1 MTTIARGLRG
11 VVLTETRLS
20 MIDGEAGKLVIGG
33 FPVEELAP
41 NATFEEVLY
50 LLWHDRLPN
59 AEQLG
64 ALRAEMAANRD
75 LPEVTLTVL
84 QSAAERD
91 LPPMD
96 ALRMGADTLSLVDA
110 DPENTS
116 RGANPKRALGLVARF
131 PTVLA
136 AYWRLLHGDAPV
148 DPDPKFSH
156 AGNFLYML
164 TGEAPQEAV
173 VRGLETYLNTVID
186 HGMNA
191 STFAARVIASTRSD
205 LLSAVVGAVGALK
218 GPLHGGAPGPAMD
231 MVFEIQGRA
240 RTSGRGISEEA
251 EAWVGERLA
260 RGERIMG
267 FGHRVYRVRDPRAD
281 VLSGAAERLFG
292 AGFKKE
298 DVQLYEDAKAVEGAV
313 LRSLKAHKPNLS
325 LQTNVEFYTALV
337 LHGVGL
343 DSRLFSSVFALSRVG
358 GWTAHVLEGFEE
370 DELIR
375 PSTLYSGARGR
386 VWTPVEER

>member
-20 MIDGEAGKLVIGG
+20 MIDGEAGKLIIGG

-59 AEQLG
+59 ERELAT
-64 ALRAEMAANRD
+64 LRSEMAANRD

-84 QSAAERD
+84 RSAAERE

-96 ALRMGADTLSLVDA
+96 ALRVGADTLSLVDA
-110 DPENTS
+110 NPKNTS
-116 RGANPKRALGLVARF
+116 QEANLNRALGLVARF

-136 AYWRLLHGDAPV
+136 AYWRLLHGDEPLEPN
-148 DPDPKFSH
+148 PDFGH
-156 AGNFLYML
+156 AKNFLYML
-164 TGEAPQEAV
+164 TGEVPSEAV
-173 VRGLETYLNTVID
+173 VRGLTTYLNTVID

-205 LLSAVVGAVGALK
+205 MVSAVVGAVGALK

-231 MVFEIQGRA
+231 MVFEIEERA
-240 RTSGRGISEEA
+240 QTSGQSVVEEA

-281 VLSGAAERLFG
+281 VLSKAAETLFR
-292 AGFKKE
+292 AE
-298 DVQLYEDAKAVEGAV
+298 DAQLYGNAKEIEGVV
-313 LRSLKAHKPNLS
+313 LRLLKAHKPNLS

-358 GWTAHVLEGFEE
+358 GWTAHVLEQLEE

-375 PSTLYSGARGR
+375 PSTRYSGARGR
-386 VWTPVEER
+386 VWVPVEER

>member
-41 NATFEEVLY
+41 NATFEEALY

-59 AEQLG
+59 ERELAT
-64 ALRAEMAANRD
+64 LRAEMAANRD

-84 QSAAERD
+84 REAAKRK

-110 DPENTS
+110 EPENS
-116 RGANPKRALGLVARF
+116 SQEANLKRALGLVARF

-136 AYWRLLHGDAPV
+136 AYWRLLHGDALLEPN
-148 DPDPKFSH
+148 PKFGH
-156 AGNFLYML
+156 AENFLYML
-164 TGEAPQEAV
+164 TGAAPSEAV
-173 VRGLETYLNTVID
+173 VRGLTTYLNTVID

-205 LLSAVVGAVGALK
+205 LVSAVVGAVGALK

-231 MVFEIQGRA
+231 MVFEIQERA
-240 RTSGRGISEEA
+240 QTSNRSVSEEA
-251 EAWVGERLA
+251 EAWVGERLSQ
-260 RGERIMG
+260 GERIMG

-281 VLSGAAERLFG
+281 VLSGAAEKLFR
-292 AGFKKE
+292 AE
-298 DVQLYEDAKAVEGAV
+298 DVQLYGHAKEVEGVV
-313 LRSLKAHKPNLS
+313 LRLLKTHKPNLS

-343 DSRLFSSVFALSRVG
+343 DSRLFSSIFALSRVG
-358 GWTAHVLEGFEE
+358 GWTAHVLEQLEE

-386 VWTPVEER
+386 GWVPVGERRI

>member
-1 MTTIARGLRG
+1 MTTIAHGLRG

-41 NATFEEVLY
+41 NASYEEVLY

-59 AEQLG
+59 AEQLR

-75 LPEVTLTVL
+75 LPDVTLTVL
-84 QSAAERD
+84 RKAAERK
-91 LPPMD
+91 LPPMN
-96 ALRMGADTLSLVDA
+96 ALRMGADTLSLVDS
-110 DPENTS
+110 DPESTS
-116 RGANPKRALGLVARF
+116 KEANLKRALGLVARF
-131 PTVLA
+131 PAVLA
-136 AYWRLLHGDAPV
+136 AYWRLLRGDAPLE
-148 DPDPKFSH
+148 PNPEIGH
-156 AGNFLYML
+156 AENFLYML
-164 TGEAPQEAV
+164 TGEAPSRAV
-173 VRGLETYLNTVID
+173 VRALETYLNTVID

-240 RTSGRGISEEA
+240 RSSSRSVAEEA
-251 EAWVGERLA
+251 EAWVGEKLSQ
-260 RGERIMG
+260 GERIMG

-281 VLSGAAERLFG
+281 VLSKAAEALFG
-292 AGFKKE
+292 AKDG
-298 DVQLYEDAKAVEGAV
+298 QLYEDAKAVEGVV
-313 LRSLKAHKPNLS
+313 LRSLKQHKPNLS

-343 DSRLFSSVFALSRVG
+343 ESHLFSSIFAISRVG
-358 GWTAHVLEGFEE
+358 GWTAHVLEQLEE

-375 PSTLYSGARGR
+375 PSTLYGGARGR

>member
-1 MTTIARGLRG
+1 MTTIAHGLRG

-20 MIDGEAGKLVIGG
+20 MIDGEAGVLVIGG

-41 NATFEEVLY
+41 SATYEEVLY

-59 AEQLG
+59 ESKLTTF
-64 ALRAEMAANRD
+64 RSEMAANRN

-84 QSAAERD
+84 REAANRR

-96 ALRMGADTLSLVDA
+96 ALRMGVDTLSLVNS
-110 DPENTS
+110 DPQNMSKEATL
-116 RGANPKRALGLVARF
+116 KRALGLVARF

-136 AYWRLLHGDAPV
+136 AYWRLLHGAAPV
-148 DPDPKFSH
+148 DPNPEFGH
-156 AGNFLYML
+156 AKNFLYML
-164 TGEAPQEAV
+164 TGEAPPKAV

-205 LLSAVVGAVGALK
+205 LISAVVGAVGALK

-231 MVFEIQGRA
+231 MVFEIQERA
-240 RTSGRGISEEA
+240 QSSSRSVAEEA
-251 EAWVGERLA
+251 EAWVGERLSQ
-260 RGERIMG
+260 GERIMG

-281 VLSGAAERLFG
+281 VLSKAAEALFG
-292 AGFKKE
+292 AE
-298 DVQLYEDAKAVEGAV
+298 SIQLYEDAKAVEGVV
-313 LRSLKAHKPNLS
+313 LRSLKQHKPNLS

-343 DSRLFSSVFALSRVG
+343 ESRLFSSIFAISRVG
-358 GWTAHVLEGFEE
+358 GWTAHVLEQLEE

-375 PSTLYSGARGR
+375 PSTLYGGARGR
-386 VWTPVEER
+386 TWVPVTAR

>member
-1 MTTIARGLRG
+1 MTTVARGLRG

-59 AEQLG
+59 ERELN

-84 QSAAERD
+84 GEAAKRK

-110 DPENTS
+110 DAENTS
-116 RGANPKRALGLVARF
+116 REANLKRALGLVARF

-136 AYWRLLHGDAPV
+136 AYWRLLHEDAPLEPN
-148 DPDPKFSH
+148 PDLGH
-156 AGNFLYML
+156 AENFLYML
-164 TGEAPQEAV
+164 TGEAPSEAV

-205 LLSAVVGAVGALK
+205 LVSAVVGAVGALK

-240 RTSGRGISEEA
+240 QSSSRSVSEEA
-251 EAWVGERLA
+251 EAWVGERLSQ
-260 RGERIMG
+260 GERIMG

-281 VLSGAAERLFG
+281 VLSGAAETLFR
-292 AGFKKE
+292 AE
-298 DVQLYEDAKAVEGAV
+298 DVQLYEDAKRVEDVV
-313 LRSLKAHKPNLS
+313 LRLLKAHKPNLS

-343 DSRLFSSVFALSRVG
+343 DSRLFSSIFALSRVG
-358 GWTAHVLEGFEE
+358 GWTAHVLEQLEE

-375 PSTLYSGARGR
+375 PSTLYGGARGR
-386 VWTPVEER
+386 GWVPVGERRI